1 MIGWFKPDPRD
12 LCNVGVLKS
21 EEREKMS
28 YVQIVQRLPEEW
40 RPVMLELVEVMEKDM
55 REQLAVRR
63 QDFDALTAVVQELAE
78 AQKRTEQRL
87 DRLEAVVQELAQAQK
102 RTEQR
107 VEELAQ
113 AQKRTEQRVEELAQ
127 AQIQTRKDLHAHLSA
142 IGARW
147 GMQTEESFRTAIQA
161 ILGEFAGLRVE
172 RFTAYDAEGE
182 VFGRPD
188 QVEIDVLVR
197 NGQTILGEIKAS
209 MSRGDVYLLARKV
222 AFYERRQGVKVDR
235 TIIITPMLDP
245 RAQPVANALGIQVY
259 TSAYD
264 FGET

>member
-1 MIGWFKPDPRD
+1 
-12 LCNVGVLKS
+12 
-21 EEREKMS
+21 MS

-40 RPVMLELVEVMEKDM
+40 RPIMLELVDAIRKDLY
-55 REQLAVRR
+55 EQLSVPRK
-63 QDFDALTAVVQELAE
+63 DFDTLTAVVQELAE
-78 AQKRTEQRL
+78 AQKRTEQRV
-87 DRLEAVVQELAQAQK
+87 EELAEAQK

-107 VEELAQ
+107 VEELAE
-113 AQKRTEQRVEELAQ
+113 AQKRTEQRVEELTQ

-188 QVEIDVLVR
+188 QIEIDVLVR
-197 NGQTILGEIKAS
+197 DGQTILGEIKAS

-245 RAQPVANALGIQVY
+245 RAQPVADALGIQVY

>member
-1 MIGWFKPDPRD
+1 
-12 LCNVGVLKS
+12 
-21 EEREKMS
+21 MS

-40 RPVMLELVEVMEKDM
+40 RPVMLELVEVMGKDM

-63 QDFDALTAVVQELAE
+63 QDFDALTAVVQELAQ

-87 DRLEAVVQELAQAQK
+87 DRLEAVVQELAEAQKRTEQRIEELAEAQK

-107 VEELAQ
+107 VEELA
-113 AQKRTEQRVEELAQ
+113 E

-197 NGQTILGEIKAS
+197 DGQTILGEIKAY

-222 AFYERRQGVKVDR
+222 AFYERRQGAKVDR
-235 TIIITPMLDP
+235 TIITPMLDP

>member
-1 MIGWFKPDPRD
+1 MPFT
-12 LCNVGVLKS
+12 VGGG
-21 EEREKMS
+21 
-28 YVQIVQRLPEEW
+28 P
-40 RPVMLELVEVMEKDM
+40 
-55 REQLAVRR
+55 LA
-63 QDFDALTAVVQELAE
+63 AVVQELAE
-78 AQKRTEQRL
+78 AQKRTEQR
-87 DRLEAVVQELAQAQK
+87 VKELA
-102 RTEQR
+102 E
-107 VEELAQ
+107 
-113 AQKRTEQRVEELAQ
+113 

-147 GMQTEESFRTAIQA
+147 GIQTEESFRTAIQA
-161 ILGEFAGLRVE
+161 VLGEFAGLRVE
-172 RFTAYDAEGE
+172 RFAAYDAEGE

-197 NGQTILGEIKAS
+197 DGQTILSEIKSS

-259 TSAYD
+259 TTAYD

>member
-1 MIGWFKPDPRD
+1 
-12 LCNVGVLKS
+12 
-21 EEREKMS
+21 MS

-40 RPVMLELVEVMEKDM
+40 RPIMLELVDAIRKDLY
-55 REQLAVRR
+55 EQLSVPRK
-63 QDFDALTAVVQELAE
+63 DFDTLTAVVQELAEAQKRTEQRVEELAE

-87 DRLEAVVQELAQAQK
+87 DRLEAVVQELAEAQK

-107 VEELAQ
+107 VEEL
-113 AQKRTEQRVEELAQ
+113 TQ

-188 QVEIDVLVR
+188 QIEIDVLVR
-197 NGQTILGEIKAS
+197 DGQTILGGIKAS

-245 RAQPVANALGIQVY
+245 RAQPVADALGIQVY

-264 FGET
+264 FGEA

>member
-1 MIGWFKPDPRD
+1 
-12 LCNVGVLKS
+12 
-21 EEREKMS
+21 MS

-40 RPVMLELVEVMEKDM
+40 RPAMLELVEVMGKDM

-87 DRLEAVVQELAQAQK
+87 GRLEAVVQELAEAQK

-107 VEELAQ
+107 VEELAE
-113 AQKRTEQRVEELAQ
+113 AQKRTEQRVEELAE

-147 GMQTEESFRTAIQA
+147 GMQTEDSFRTAIQA

-188 QVEIDVLVR
+188 QIEIDVLLR
-197 NGQTILGEIKAS
+197 DGQTILGEIKAS

-222 AFYERRQGVKVDR
+222 AFYECRQGVKVDR
-235 TIIITPMLDP
+235 TIIITPMLHP
-245 RAQPVANALGIQVY
+245 RAQPVADALGIQVY